1 MGVRYTNLSINKDST
16 NTRLGL
22 VVSNNVNIFNAV
34 KAEVEGEENVDEEY
48 QLEVIP
54 SPMLNTPQSTVLYGP
69 EEPGENR
76 LKLNIFYTESSV
88 LSTRR
93 LEETSSQECTFIDV

>member
-1 MGVRYTNLSINKDST
+1 M
-16 NTRLGL
+16 
-22 VVSNNVNIFNAV
+22 VSNNVNIFNAV

-76 LKLNIFYTESSV
+76 LKLNIFYTESN
-88 LSTRR
+88 
-93 LEETSSQECTFIDV
+93 